1 MLASMLMESAFG
13 APDVSPE
20 VLSRYNHEDG
30 AALIAMESAADL
42 HDIFVEGF
50 IGMEELEFQQYR
62 ANMEGASEDVMEGIG
77 DKIVSNAKAAI
88 AKVKAFI
95 KKLWE
100 KVKGFF
106 HNVRRYLDGVF
117 MNGVDFAKKYEG
129 ELKKLKL
136 NGFTYTMYKYTIDEL
151 SKSQVSSAKKVTDA
165 VLKDFGEVDKD
176 TMKDLVKNVD
186 MSGPDQGGGF
196 ANVYAEQF
204 KKEIGIDPNDDDTT
218 KAREKIWSSLRG
230 GATSE
235 ADKTE
240 QNVKIAEIIS
250 TLKKYDTQLKL
261 YNDAAKDTDR
271 LFSGVIKFLDSYA
284 KEADEQKA
292 KKKATAARKLSSQ
305 ISKYQ
310 TLTNMCLN
318 ETKSAMAERVKTYK
332 SVCMAAFKYKAK

>member
-77 DKIVSNAKAAI
+77 EKIASGAKNAI
-88 AKVKAFI
+88 AKIKAFI

-106 HNVRRYLDGVF
+106 HNVRRYLDGIF
-117 MNGVDFAKKYEG
+117 MNGADFAKKYEG

-136 NGFTYTMYKYTIDEL
+136 NGFTYSMYNYDIDTLTKKMVNAEKKSTDDILKMWADIEKNMSTAVKADEVAGENKEMVEGLGNTIKEQL
-151 SKSQVSSAKKVTDA
+151 GVS
-165 VLKDFGEVDKD
+165 
-176 TMKDLVKNVD
+176 DL
-186 MSGPDQGGGF
+186 
-196 ANVYAEQF
+196 
-204 KKEIGIDPNDDDTT
+204 DDTT
-218 KAREKIWSSLRG
+218 KVREAAWSKVRN
-230 GATSE
+230 GATSD
-235 ADKTE
+235 ADKKE
-240 QNVKIAEIIS
+240 VPVKINEII
-250 TLKKYDTQLKL
+250 TVLKKYPEQQKFFVDM
-261 YNDAAKDTDR
+261 AKDMDR
-271 LFSGVIKFLDSYA
+271 MYAGTIKYLDAYA

-292 KKKATAARKLSSQ
+292 KKKAAAARKLSSQ
-305 ISKYQ
+305 MSKYQ
-310 TLTNMCLN
+310 SVSNILVS
-318 ETKSAMAERVKTYK
+318 EVKSAMAERVKTYK

>member
-106 HNVRRYLDGVF
+106 HNVRRYLDGIF
-117 MNGVDFAKKYEG
+117 MNGADFAKKYEG

-136 NGFTYTMYKYTIDEL
+136 NGFTYTMYEYDIDTYTKKMVTAEKKDTDDMLKTWANIEKNM
-151 SKSQVSSAKKVTDA
+151 SAVVKS
-165 VLKDFGEVDKD
+165 GEVDAENKA
-176 TMKDLVKNVD
+176 MVEGFGEFIKESLGLSDL
-186 MSGPDQGGGF
+186 
-196 ANVYAEQF
+196 
-204 KKEIGIDPNDDDTT
+204 DDTT
-218 KAREKIWSSLRG
+218 KVREAAWSKVRK

-235 ADKTE
+235 ADKKE
-240 QNVKIAEIIS
+240 VSVKINEVI
-250 TLKKYDTQLKL
+250 TVLKKYPEQQKFFAEMVKDMDRMYSGAIKYL
-261 YNDAAKDTDR
+261 DA
-271 LFSGVIKFLDSYA
+271 YA

-292 KKKATAARKLSSQ
+292 KKKAAAARKLSSQ
-305 ISKYQ
+305 MSKCQ
-310 TLTNMCLN
+310 SVTNIVTN
-318 ETKSAMAERVKTYK
+318 EVKSAMAERVKTYK

>member
-77 DKIVSNAKAAI
+77 DKIVSSAKNAI

-106 HNVRRYLDGVF
+106 HSVRRYLDGIF
-117 MNGVDFAKKYEG
+117 MNGADFAKKYEG

-136 NGFTYTMYKYTIDEL
+136 NGFTYTMYEYNIDTYTKKMVTAGKKSTDDILKGWADVEKIMPAAVKNDE
-151 SKSQVSSAKKVTDA
+151 VAD
-165 VLKDFGEVDKD
+165 EN
-176 TMKDLVKNVD
+176 KDLVE
-186 MSGPDQGGGF
+186 G
-196 ANVYAEQF
+196 
-204 KKEIGIDPNDDDTT
+204 IGDSIKATFGISDLDDTT
-218 KAREKIWSSLRG
+218 KVREAAWSKIRN
-230 GATSE
+230 GATSD
-235 ADKTE
+235 ADKKE
-240 QNVKIAEIIS
+240 ISVKINEVI
-250 TLKKYDTQLKL
+250 TVLKKYPEQQKFFADM
-261 YNDAAKDTDR
+261 AKDMDR
-271 LFSGVIKFLDSYA
+271 MYSGTIKYLDAYA

-292 KKKATAARKLSSQ
+292 KKKAAAARKLSSQ
-305 ISKYQ
+305 MSKYQ
-310 TLTNMCLN
+310 SVTNIVSN
-318 ETKSAMAERVKTYK
+318 EIKSAMAERVKTYK

>member
-13 APDVSPE
+13 TPDVSPE

-88 AKVKAFI
+88 AKIKEFI

-106 HNVRRYLDGVF
+106 HNVRRHLDGIF
-117 MNGVDFAKKYEG
+117 MNGADFAKKYEG

-136 NGFTYTMYKYTIDEL
+136 NGFTYTMYDYDIDTV
-151 SKSQVSSAKKVTDA
+151 SKKIVTSNKKSIDDALKTWADAEKAVSDHVKDNDSAAEDKA
-165 VLKDFGEVDKD
+165 IVDGYVEGIKNL
-176 TMKDLVKNVD
+176 TGVSDL
-186 MSGPDQGGGF
+186 
-196 ANVYAEQF
+196 
-204 KKEIGIDPNDDDTT
+204 DDTT
-218 KAREKIWSSLRG
+218 KIREAVWSSLRK
-230 GATSE
+230 GATGE
-235 ADKTE
+235 ADKKE
-240 QNVKIAEIIS
+240 ISVKIAEVIS
-250 TLKKYDTQLKL
+250 VLKKYPEQQKFYADLT
-261 YNDAAKDTDR
+261 KDTDR
-271 LFSGVIKFLDSYA
+271 LYSGIIKYLDAYA

-292 KKKATAARKLSSQ
+292 KKKANAARKLSSQ
-305 ISKYQ
+305 MSKCQ
-310 TLTNMCLN
+310 SIMNLVAN

>member
-77 DKIVSNAKAAI
+77 EKIASGAKNAI
-88 AKVKAFI
+88 AKIKAFI

-100 KVKGFF
+100 KVKAFF
-106 HNVRRYLDGVF
+106 HNVRRYLDGIF
-117 MNGVDFAKKYEG
+117 MNGADFAKKYEG

-136 NGFTYTMYKYTIDEL
+136 NGFTYTMYKYTIDDM
-151 SKSQVSSAKKVTDA
+151 SKSMVNALKKETDA
-165 VLKDFGEVDKD
+165 VLKAFGAVDKD
-176 TMKDLVKNVD
+176 AMAYVVKTTDASSFGSDINDNV
-186 MSGPDQGGGF
+186 F
-196 ANVYAEQF
+196 AKSLEDEVGASV
-204 KKEIGIDPNDDDTT
+204 DDDTA
-218 KAREKIWSSLRG
+218 KIREKIWASLRG
-230 GATSE
+230 GATSD

-240 QNVKIAEIIS
+240 QNVKIAEIIA
-250 TLKKYDTQLKL
+250 TLKKYDNQVKL
-261 YNDAAKDTDR
+261 YNDAGKESDR
-271 LFSGVIKFLDSYA
+271 MFSGIIKFLDAYA

-292 KKKATAARKLSSQ
+292 KKKAAAARKLSSQ
-305 ISKYQ
+305 VSKYQ
-310 TLTNMCLN
+310 TIANMGLN

>member
-30 AALIAMESAADL
+30 SALIAMESAADL

-77 DKIVSNAKAAI
+77 EKIASGAKNAI
-88 AKVKAFI
+88 AKIKAFI

-106 HNVRRYLDGVF
+106 HNVRRYLDGIF
-117 MNGVDFAKKYEG
+117 MNGADFAKKYEG

-136 NGFTYTMYKYTIDEL
+136 NGFTYSMYNYDIDTLTKKMVNAEKKSTDDILKMWADIEKNMSTAVKADEVAGENKEMVEGLGNTIKEQL
-151 SKSQVSSAKKVTDA
+151 GVS
-165 VLKDFGEVDKD
+165 
-176 TMKDLVKNVD
+176 DL
-186 MSGPDQGGGF
+186 
-196 ANVYAEQF
+196 
-204 KKEIGIDPNDDDTT
+204 DDTT
-218 KAREKIWSSLRG
+218 KVREAAWSKVRN
-230 GATSE
+230 GATSD
-235 ADKTE
+235 ADKKE
-240 QNVKIAEIIS
+240 VPVKINEII
-250 TLKKYDTQLKL
+250 TVLKKYPEQQKFFVDM
-261 YNDAAKDTDR
+261 AKDMDR
-271 LFSGVIKFLDSYA
+271 MYAGTIKYLDAYA

-292 KKKATAARKLSSQ
+292 KKKAAAARKLSSQ
-305 ISKYQ
+305 MSKYQ
-310 TLTNMCLN
+310 SVSNILVS
-318 ETKSAMAERVKTYK
+318 EVKSAMAERVKTYK